1 MKRIYTI
8 LIVLFSL
15 SVTAQ
20 EFYTLEQCREMALQ
34 HNRHKTIADKQI
46 DKAKKEVRVYR
57 SNFFPKLSAQGLYLF
72 SNQTIDK
79 RFGDAYLPT
88 FIPDGQ
94 GGVVPNLGVG
104 STPESP
110 IFGMY
115 AYLPE
120 IPIEISLKNTWTA
133 GIQLLQPLYTGG
145 KIRAGYSMS
154 KIGKEL
160 AQLNQELSRV
170 EVILL
175 TDEAYWQL
183 VETMELCAAAEK
195 YMEVIT
201 ELYRNVENAY
211 EVGLKSKNDLLKVQ
225 VKKNEAKLQLRRAE
239 NGIILA
245 RMNLA
250 HTIGVPLTS
259 DIKTSNEITIPKD
272 IRFEN
277 EFDITPRPEYQMLA
291 KQVEFK
297 GKDIKLTRSQF
308 LPNIGVGAGWNYY
321 DGAKMNGDKLLHG
334 GSFSAQVSVSIPL
347 FQWGE
352 GINKVRA
359 KQTEKQIAELQR
371 LDAIEKMTLEVTKAH
386 NQLDE
391 SKLEVEI
398 TTNSLEQAEEN
409 LKTSKEHYEVG
420 LESLADFL
428 EAQTLWQKAWAELI
442 TAKATLKLNET
453 KYLKACGQL

>member
-1 MKRIYTI
+1 MKRIYI
-8 LIVLFSL
+8 IISFLFSI
-15 SVTAQ
+15 SVMSQ
-20 EFYTLEQCREMALQ
+20 EVYTLEQCREMALQ
-34 HNRHKTIADKQI
+34 HNHQKTIADKQI
-46 DKAKKEVRVYR
+46 KKAKSEVLVYR

-72 SNQTIDK
+72 SNQTMEK
-79 RFGDAYLPT
+79 SFGNAYLPT

-94 GGVVPNLGVG
+94 GGFTPNLSAG
-104 STPESP
+104 STLENP

-120 IPIEISLKNTWTA
+120 IPLELSLKNTWTA
-133 GIQLLQPLYTGG
+133 GIQLMQPLYTGG
-145 KIRAGYSMS
+145 KIRAGFSMA
-154 KIGKEL
+154 KIGRDIAL
-160 AQLNQELSRV
+160 LNQELSRV

-183 VETMELCAAAEK
+183 VETQELCIAAEK

-211 EVGLKSKNDLLKVQ
+211 TVGLKSKNDLLKVQ
-225 VKKNEAKLQLRRAE
+225 VKMNEAKLQLRRAE

-250 HTIGVPLTS
+250 HTIGVPLTEQ
-259 DIKTSNEITIPKD
+259 IRTTNEIRIA
-272 IRFEN
+272 N
-277 EFDITPRPEYQMLA
+277 ETQYDNAFDITPRPEYQILT

-297 GKDIKLTRSQF
+297 RKDIQLTRSQF

-359 KQTEKQIAELQR
+359 KETEKQIAELQR

-420 LESLADFL
+420 LENLADYL